1 MPSGGFDPGGGAR
14 PQPSSVQAD
23 SHGCTADMACR
34 SARSHGIEPSRAGFA
49 SAKAPRPPQAEAE
62 YCKKIKVARPSAA
75 ELFRAVKR
83 ASVAVFE
90 AGLRVVLRGCEIFYK
105 YVIKQ
110 LVKSII
116 CLNFL
121 REFRIL

>member
-1 MPSGGFDPGGGAR
+1 M
-14 PQPSSVQAD
+14 QAD
-23 SHGCTADMACR
+23 RRGRTADMACR

-75 ELFRAVKR
+75 ELCRAVKR

-90 AGLRVVLRGCEIFYK
+90 VDLRAIFRKCKLSCK

-110 LVKSII
+110 LVKLIF
-116 CLNFL
+116 CLIYIAD
-121 REFRIL
+121 FRIL